1 MIDNDLMKRY
11 SFVCSLFVL
20 SILMI
25 RPVLSQENEAAKRD
39 SLSAQKNRSLSVFQ
53 VNRLKYA
60 HFIRAKYAF
69 TDSLFRNGLYLSPTL
84 FFSVP
89 MKKNWRKDFNL
100 PIYPELHQPFW
111 QRDFALRAQ
120 GGYEQFKFNP
130 AQALAYYKPKEEW
143 EKSKKEFRNKF
154 IPSNL
159 QLSVLNTLWQE
170 NSATQLDVYAG
181 IDPEIP
187 ITAEKLNVQLDRMV
201 NLGLVERKLI
211 SPQHLFMIL
220 SPLKAF
226 QVEMSSRNRK
236 NRVYLYR
243 PRVKRREIFQL
254 ILARYYRVKNE
265 GVGRPAEIDR
275 LNKKINILLGNKKG

>member
-1 MIDNDLMKRY
+1 MKRY

-25 RPVLSQENEAAKRD
+25 RPVLSQETEAAKRD
-39 SLSAQKNRSLSVFQ
+39 SLSAQKNRSLSIFQ

-60 HFIRAKYAF
+60 QFLQAKYAF
-69 TDSLFRNGLYLSPTL
+69 TDSLARHGFYSSPTL

-89 MKKNWRKDFNL
+89 MKKSWQEDFNL
-100 PIYPELHQPFW
+100 PIYPALHRPSW

-130 AQALAYYKPKEEW
+130 VQALAYYKPKEEW
-143 EKSKKEFRNKF
+143 EKSKKEFHNKF

-159 QLSVLNTLWQE
+159 QLSVLNSLWQE
-170 NSATQLDVYAG
+170 DRATQLDVYAG

-187 ITAEKLNVQLDRMV
+187 ITAEKLNAQLDRMI

-211 SPQHLFMIL
+211 SPQNLFMIL

-226 QVEMSSRNRK
+226 QVEMSSKNRK

-243 PRVKRREIFQL
+243 PRVKRREILQL
-254 ILARYYRVKNE
+254 ILTRYSSVKNE
-265 GVGRPAEIDR
+265 GAGRPEEIDR
-275 LNKKINILLGNKKG
+275 LSKKINILLSRKKG